1 MANYKDIHGTT
12 VRNSAGNL
20 SGAATGELFYDSTN
34 RDFKYSYP
42 NVSSSWRTGNDL
54 NTGRQ
59 EINKGSSGT
68 QTSALAFGGT
78 TPPRTA
84 ITESYNG
91 TSWTEVSDL
100 NTAKNALQ
108 GAGASNTAVLAF
120 GGDASPETAVTELWD
135 GSSWTEKND
144 LNNGM
149 RSGGGTG
156 ASNSAMSVGGDSS
169 PVTDNAETW
178 NGTSWTNITEM
189 GQAREGLGAAGATNT
204 AVIIF
209 AGGPSSDA
217 QT

>member
-34 RDFKYSYP
+34 SDFKYSYP

-91 TSWTEVSDL
+91 TSWTEVANLSTARYDLTGAQQGGTSDNL
-100 NTAKNALQ
+100 AIGGNTAPAQ
-108 GAGASNTAVLAF
+108 VAS
-120 GGDASPETAVTELWD
+120 TEEWS
-135 GSSWTEKND
+135 GSSTTTKV
-144 LNNGM
+144 L
-149 RSGGGTG
+149 
-156 ASNSAMSVGGDSS
+156 
-169 PVTDNAETW
+169 
-178 NGTSWTNITEM
+178 
-189 GQAREGLGAAGATNT
+189 
-204 AVIIF
+204 
-209 AGGPSSDA
+209 SD
-217 QT
+217 